1 MTAIYVEEN
10 SITID
15 GDLEEAVWNLAEPV
29 AGGLGT
35 GFYAQSP
42 VRSELWSKVGYESL
56 RGGVS

>member
-42 VRSELWSKVGYESL
+42 VRSRPVLGPRRSEFSQP
-56 RGGVS
+56 